1 METKRAARLKTGQE
15 EVRGVGCLILPNSDN
30 EDNLNVNS
38 GNFEI
43 RKRERVGQL
52 TNRAE
57 GERHTERR
65 QKPLPVNESDKA

>member
-1 METKRAARLKTGQE
+1 M
-15 EVRGVGCLILPNSDN
+15 PNSDN